1 MCGCIFKAKR
11 LFLALLLCIGCTAVS
26 NPASAVVCFLP
37 DAEGC
42 GDNGINYT
50 PVICDGTNN
59 FTQDLCNTT
68 ADKYSSKERHYFCV
82 EEGTGCYVLDSTPCF
97 ESIDY
102 DDCPGCLNSPKDEQY
117 NCITTIQGFTRHVC
131 SDKGISSEERDSRTQ
146 YLCREKKYKQE
157 GCDTFDLSEAE
168 KNEKEATGDYIC
180 SECIKDMYTSDYDG
194 NWNRTGDGDT
204 VYSCHGKVACNQTE
218 SDCTA
223 DQKFVADGTT
233 DEYQQTC
240 GVCQEKIKCTKVA
253 SDCGSDEKFIA
264 DGTTD
269 DDDHTCGKCE
279 TKIKC
284 SKVASDCTGEQTF
297 VKDGTTDDYNNE
309 CGTCKEPDKK
319 TCQQLELKTASE
331 CNSATQTFN
340 STRTD
345 DYGTECGNC
354 VAKKTCNNLG
364 YKTESEC
371 KTSNQKFTAAS
382 PAVKDEYGTVCGGC
396 GNKKTCK
403 DMGYKTASEAS
414 ANERFNGNNIT
425 DDYNTPCGTLELKK
439 CSEINATY
447 KIAGN
452 CSADETFAGNGT
464 KGQDGDCGK
473 CNLKTCAGI
482 TSGSTTKNKCTEACY
497 TGFNPNGKTGSDGA
511 CGVCAPQ
518 CPSGYTK
525 DLSSCGS
532 KDGYVLTYKAASCTH
547 SVVCGTCNEDKKACP
562 TGYNTKYQT
571 KANCETISGKKV
583 TGVTFNG
590 QSGETKCGQ
599 CQYEDEDED
608 TCPTGY
614 KADVTCGEGFTK
626 FENPNHKGCY
636 QCQCR
641 SQGIINGKCTTCAA
655 EGYTESVGPNMECD
669 LCPINEHQGKNCKCT
684 ATCPTGYSEKLKGL
698 GSCGAQPLGWD
709 FEGKTICGGT
719 ITCGKCTAK
728 TCPAGTD
735 TSKKAC
741 AYPESLQIM
750 GYTGDKACTR
760 CTQPT
765 CPNGTYATQTE
776 CQKLVPTNE
785 CAGYKYT
792 GACKKGSIS
801 GCWKPLGTMS
811 SKAVVTCANGTCSLG
826 FCLASGE
833 STTGYYG
840 NACVQDVQT
849 GDHHTWRGYSES
861 TGFSYTAHQGG
872 ISSCSVTKGRNTNC
886 SRSTSYS
893 STCRASMVIGPS
905 QWDQDDGKW

>member
-599 CQYEDEDED
+599 CQYEDED

-614 KADVTCGEGFTK
+614 KANVTCGEGFTK

-826 FCLASGE
+826 FCLVSGV
-833 STTGYYG
+833 SNSGYYG
-840 NACVQDVQT
+840 NACVQDVQI
-849 GDHHTWRGYSES
+849 GDHHTWKGYSES
-861 TGFSYTAHQGG
+861 TGFNYTAHQGG
-872 ISSCSVTKGRNTNC
+872 ISSCSVTKGRNTDC

>member
-204 VYSCHGKVACNQTE
+204 VYSCRGKVACNQTE

-233 DEYQQTC
+233 DEYQQAC

-269 DDDHTCGKCE
+269 DYDHTCGKCE

-319 TCQQLELKTASE
+319 TCKQLDLKTASE
-331 CNSATQTFN
+331 CNSATQKFN

-345 DYGTECGNC
+345 DYGTECGSC

-364 YKTESEC
+364 SKTESEC
-371 KTSNQKFTAAS
+371 KKNGQKFTAAS
-382 PAVKDEYGTVCGGC
+382 PAVKDDYGTVCGSC

-403 DMGYKTASEAS
+403 DMGYKTAAEAS
-414 ANERFNGNNIT
+414 ANERFSGNNVT

-439 CSEINATY
+439 CSEINAAY

-464 KGQDGDCGK
+464 KGKDGDCGK

-518 CPSGYTK
+518 CPNGYTK

-532 KDGYVLTYKAASCTH
+532 KDGYVLTYEAASCTH
-547 SVVCGTCNEDKKACP
+547 SVVCGKCKESPAPKCTDVAAIQNTDRIHKYFDGTTPTKHENVQDAELECGIPVIHSVQNGFNSTQGNAFWLEQDIPGPKYALHNGKYYVKMSSYGFGCFEDVMCSSLAGE
-562 TGYNTKYQT
+562 GYVNL
-571 KANCETISGKKV
+571 ISGTTGQYCCKGGRDFSTSPGSYHTLSELNDPSKCKPRPKKKNEYGYYGPSHHQPYYV
-583 TGVTFNG
+583 CTKGTL
-590 QSGETKCGQ
+590 SGTKC
-599 CQYEDEDED
+599 YLDPTF

-614 KADVTCGEGFTK
+614 EALGEHYCISTK
-626 FENPNHKGCY
+626 TECP
-636 QCQCR
+636 
-641 SQGIINGKCTTCAA
+641 
-655 EGYTESVGPNMECD
+655 EGYKLDKIEDRYGYSCIKT
-669 LCPINEHQGKNCKCT
+669 T
-684 ATCPTGYSEKLKGL
+684 YTCPTNF
-698 GSCGAQPLGWD
+698 D
-709 FEGKTICGGT
+709 
-719 ITCGKCTAK
+719 
-728 TCPAGTD
+728 
-735 TSKKAC
+735 
-741 AYPESLQIM
+741 
-750 GYTGDKACTR
+750 YTLSGDKC
-760 CTQPT
+760 
-765 CPNGTYATQTE
+765 Y
-776 CQKLVPTNE
+776 
-785 CAGYKYT
+785 
-792 GACKKGSIS
+792 CKK
-801 GCWKPLGTMS
+801 K
-811 SKAVVTCANGTCSLG
+811 
-826 FCLASGE
+826 
-833 STTGYYG
+833 
-840 NACVQDVQT
+840 
-849 GDHHTWRGYSES
+849 
-861 TGFSYTAHQGG
+861 
-872 ISSCSVTKGRNTNC
+872 
-886 SRSTSYS
+886 
-893 STCRASMVIGPS
+893 
-905 QWDQDDGKW
+905 